1 MDINRE
7 TQQHAISLQLGD
19 RMEKMIERKA
29 FISIKDHKTNFP
41 NNIQYRLINPA
52 RNNLGKVT
60 QQIIRNAVS
69 SVKEQTNLNLWMG
82 TSEVLKWYEAN
93 KKQGA
98 QFIQYD
104 IEAYFP
110 SISEPLLDK
119 ALDFA
124 NGFHKINEEQKKM
137 IKTCRKSILFGSE
150 GEAWTKNN
158 TNFDVTMGSLD
169 GVEISELIGL
179 FMLNEVRN
187 ITGLNQRNSGLY
199 RDDGLILLEKCRG
212 PKRER
217 IVKDL
222 HKLFKSH
229 GLQITIASTGQVAD
243 FLDVTLDLSDG
254 SYRPYRK
261 QNDTPVYI
269 NADSNHPPS
278 ILKHIPKMVEKRLQ
292 NISCNED
299 VFDKAK
305 PLYEEALRRSGFK
318 PTLTYDTGNSIPKK
332 KRKRKITW
340 FNPPF
345 CQSIETNI
353 SRRFLSLVD
362 KHFTPDHP
370 LRKIFNRN
378 TLKVSPRCMPNI
390 DSTIKSHN
398 NQLLRT
404 DTEDKRS
411 CNCRKN
417 DTYPVEGQC
426 LEEGIIY
433 EATVKTSTDEKK
445 YVGLTEGT
453 FKRRLYGH
461 RQSFRNSGLRNATE
475 LSKHIWELNDRGEEY
490 KLSWNIIDR
499 ASSYNG
505 TSKSCRLCLLE
516 KYHIL
521 TRDDLLNKR
530 SELVSKCRH
539 RRAFLIGLVK

>member
-1 MDINRE
+1 M
-7 TQQHAISLQLGD
+7 
-19 RMEKMIERKA
+19 
-29 FISIKDHKTNFP
+29 
-41 NNIQYRLINPA
+41 
-52 RNNLGKVT
+52 T
-60 QQIIRNAVS
+60 QQIIRNTVS

-98 QFIQYD
+98 QFLQYE
-104 IEAYFP
+104 IEAYYP
-110 SISEPLLDK
+110 SISEPLQDK
-119 ALDFA
+119 ALNFA
-124 NGFHKINEEQKKM
+124 NGFHKINEEQKNM
-137 IKTCRKSILFGSE
+137 IKTCRKSILFGSK
-150 GEAWTKNN
+150 GGPWKKNN
-158 TNFDVTMGSLD
+158 INFDVTMGSLD
-169 GVEISELIGL
+169 GAEISELIGL

-187 ITGLNQRNSGLY
+187 ITGLNQRNSALY
-199 RDDGLILLEKCRG
+199 RDDGRILLEKCPC
-212 PKRER
+212 PKRKR

-222 HKLFKSH
+222 HKLFKSY
-229 GLQITIASTGQVAD
+229 GLKITIVSTGQVAY
-243 FLDVTLDLSDG
+243 FLDVTLDLSDE

-261 QNDTPVYI
+261 PNDTPVYV
-269 NADSNHPPS
+269 NVDSNHPLS

-292 NISCNED
+292 KISCNED

-340 FNPPF
+340 FNQPF

-353 SRRFLSLVD
+353 SRRFLSLAD

-411 CNCRKN
+411 CDWRK
-417 DTYPVEGQC
+417 E
-426 LEEGIIY
+426 
-433 EATVKTSTDEKK
+433 
-445 YVGLTEGT
+445 
-453 FKRRLYGH
+453 
-461 RQSFRNSGLRNATE
+461 
-475 LSKHIWELNDRGEEY
+475 
-490 KLSWNIIDR
+490 
-499 ASSYNG
+499 SSM
-505 TSKSCRLCLLE
+505 KPP
-516 KYHIL
+516 
-521 TRDDLLNKR
+521 
-530 SELVSKCRH
+530 
-539 RRAFLIGLVK
+539 